1 MSSIIKVD
9 TIQNQSGA
17 NIISESANTITVGA
31 SGDTV
36 TIPSGATLGGAG
48 TFDLTSSS
56 VTLNADMKNT
66 PAFHVQ
72 NSSNQSI
79 SNLTLTKVNFAN
91 EIFDTDNCFA
101 SSRFTPTVSGKYCIY
116 AQINFD
122 INTGTGQIQ
131 VRIMKNGNLYQ
142 RSRQAH
148 YYGNN
153 QQTYYVQAVVEMNG
167 TTDYIEID
175 TYQDSGSTRT
185 LTGDTDL
192 NYFGG
197 YRLIGA

>member
-1 MSSIIKVD
+1 MSSIIKVNTYQD
-9 TIQNQSGA
+9 ANGNALFSSDGSG
-17 NIISESANTITVGA
+17 NVTTSA
-31 SGDTV
+31 SG
-36 TIPSGATLGGAG
+36 LQ
-48 TFDLTSSS
+48 
-56 VTLNADMKNT
+56 NT
-66 PAFHVQ
+66 PAFHIQ
-72 NSSNQSI
+72 NNSNQSI
-79 SNLTLTKVNFAN
+79 SNVTLTKVNFAN

-116 AQINFD
+116 AQVNFD
-122 INTGTGQIQ
+122 INTGVGQIQ

-153 QQTYYVQAVVEMNG
+153 QQTYYVQAIVEMNG

-197 YRLIGA
+197 YKLIGA

>member
-1 MSSIIKVD
+1 MSSIIKVNTYQD
-9 TIQNQSGA
+9 ANGNALFSSDGSG
-17 NIISESANTITVGA
+17 N
-31 SGDTV
+31 
-36 TIPSGATLGGAG
+36 
-48 TFDLTSSS
+48 
-56 VTLNADMKNT
+56 VTLSSDAMKNT
-66 PAFHVQ
+66 PAFHIQ
-72 NSSNQSI
+72 NNSNQSI

-197 YRLIGA
+197 YKLIGA